1 MNTIQQAHILLVD
14 DNTDLLRL
22 LEEQL
27 RGAGYQNI
35 RTVQNCAAAQ
45 TAFAAEMPELMIL
58 DINLPDGD
66 GFSLFRTLR
75 AKADVPT
82 LFLSARDADAD
93 RLFGLGLGADDYL
106 TKPFL
111 MQELLL
117 RVQHLLQR
125 AYRTELSR
133 TKAAIL
139 QLGDRSVDLHDALV
153 TLPDGTTLALTATER
168 TLLRKL
174 AENRGHI
181 VTYDALCE
189 AGSKL
194 QVKVFRLPYLYAV
207 SASGAEQFARL
218 FEQISAGTVQMDE
231 QAAQPLLALCAEE
244 LADLVARVFDT
255 WTPEPERFT
264 LPDVF
269 GNTQEQLGEVLQK
282 LQPGLKVLY
291 GTDTIQTYPA
301 ADNTVRRRY
310 GWFQR
315 YSILDDLPAI
325 YNMWCARQAEKKS
338 FARKTVDKIR
348 QSPRLLRL
356 VEIAAAWLVTELLVR
371 ITGTD
376 AQFQM
381 IDFRL
386 MFVVL
391 IGTVYGLNAGVLSA
405 VLASVSLAIGYLR
418 QGTTLMLLFYAPANW
433 LAFIVY
439 FVVGASCGYV
449 QLRNTETARFVQEE
463 NKLLCKRLEF
473 TRKLYQD
480 TLEDKQ
486 MFRRQI
492 LGRRDSFGKIYAV
505 TQQLDMLQ
513 PQEIYRKTVQIM
525 EDVLENHSLTIYRM
539 EKNHGFARLTA
550 ASAGMTPEP
559 AHSLEVEQW
568 LDVIR
573 AIEQEGLWVNRGFLP
588 GHPMYAAGVRQNGS
602 LVVLICLYTA
612 NEEQMT
618 LYYQN
623 LFRILCGLVETAL
636 VRAFAYES
644 AVRENW
650 YLPGTCLL
658 RPAVFAEQLA
668 TACTLQ
674 EEKMAHHLLL
684 RVTGEFKDRAEFNDR
699 VGRSIRSTDAAGV
712 GTDNT
717 VYLLMNQADEE
728 DLPLLTRRLGEKGL
742 HVTAVPLDE
751 QLRLIKTAKQEA
763 PHV

>member
-1 MNTIQQAHILLVD
+1 MEILL
-14 DNTDLLRL
+14 T
-22 LEEQL
+22 
-27 RGAGYQNI
+27 GF
-35 RTVQNCAAAQ
+35 
-45 TAFAAEMPELMIL
+45 TAFLTQEWIETAFPDDHVLTTHAKGEALLDTRIKTVMLESKQLLDQLTETYQFDRVVYFSEYLLPHGNQEGELDRLRRVLQSCREREVELLYLSGPEAALTPSSGKTLLANAAEELC
-58 DINLPDGD
+58 
-66 GFSLFRTLR
+66 FHY
-75 AKADVPT
+75 AKT
-82 LFLSARDADAD
+82 
-93 RLFGLGLGADDYL
+93 
-106 TKPFL
+106 
-111 MQELLL
+111 
-117 RVQHLLQR
+117 
-125 AYRTELSR
+125 
-133 TKAAIL
+133 
-139 QLGDRSVDLHDALV
+139 
-153 TLPDGTTLALTATER
+153 
-168 TLLRKL
+168 
-174 AENRGHI
+174 
-181 VTYDALCE
+181 
-189 AGSKL
+189 SKL

-255 WTPEPERFT
+255 WTPKPERFT

-325 YNMWCARQAEKKS
+325 YNVWCARQAEKKS

-356 VEIAAAWLVTELLVR
+356 VEIAAAWLATELLVR

-405 VLASVSLAIGYLR
+405 VLASVSLAMGYLR

-636 VRAFAYES
+636 VRAFEYES

-674 EEKMAHHLLL
+674 EEKMALHPQYRCSRRWNRQRRLP
-684 RVTGEFKDRAEFNDR
+684 
-699 VGRSIRSTDAAGV
+699 
-712 GTDNT
+712 
-717 VYLLMNQADEE
+717 ADESG
-728 DLPLLTRRLGEKGL
+728 R
-742 HVTAVPLDE
+742 
-751 QLRLIKTAKQEA
+751 
-763 PHV
+763 

>member
-1 MNTIQQAHILLVD
+1 MEILL
-14 DNTDLLRL
+14 T
-22 LEEQL
+22 
-27 RGAGYQNI
+27 GF
-35 RTVQNCAAAQ
+35 
-45 TAFAAEMPELMIL
+45 TAFLTQEWIETAFPDDHVLTTRAKGEALPDTRIKTVTLEGRQSLDQLAETYQFDRVVYFSEYLLPHGNQEGELDRLRRVLQSCREREVELLYLSGPEAAFAPSSGKTLLANAAEELC
-58 DINLPDGD
+58 
-66 GFSLFRTLR
+66 FHYART
-75 AKADVPT
+75 
-82 LFLSARDADAD
+82 
-93 RLFGLGLGADDYL
+93 
-106 TKPFL
+106 
-111 MQELLL
+111 
-117 RVQHLLQR
+117 
-125 AYRTELSR
+125 
-133 TKAAIL
+133 
-139 QLGDRSVDLHDALV
+139 
-153 TLPDGTTLALTATER
+153 
-168 TLLRKL
+168 
-174 AENRGHI
+174 
-181 VTYDALCE
+181 
-189 AGSKL
+189 SKL

-207 SASGAEQFARL
+207 SASGADRFARL
-218 FEQISAGTVQMDE
+218 FEQMPAGTVQMEE

-269 GNTQEQLGEVLQK
+269 GNTQGQLGEVLQK

-301 ADNTVRRRY
+301 ADNAVRRRY

-325 YNMWCARQAEKKS
+325 YNAWCARKTEKKS
-338 FARKTVDKIR
+338 FIRKMVDKIR
-348 QSPRLLRL
+348 QSPLLLRL
-356 VEIAAAWLVTELLVR
+356 AEIAAAWLATELLVR

-376 AQFQM
+376 AQFRM

-405 VLASVSLAIGYLR
+405 VLASVSLAAGYLR

-568 LDVIR
+568 LDVSESRLPPRTSDVCCRCAAERQPCGTDLPVYGQRR
-573 AIEQEGLWVNRGFLP
+573 ADDPVLPEPVPHPLWTGGNGIGARFCVRECCAGKLVSARHLP
-588 GHPMYAAGVRQNGS
+588 AASGCVCGAAGYSLYPAGRKNG
-602 LVVLICLYTA
+602 A
-612 NEEQMT
+612 P
-618 LYYQN
+618 
-623 LFRILCGLVETAL
+623 
-636 VRAFAYES
+636 S
-644 AVRENW
+644 A
-650 YLPGTCLL
+650 
-658 RPAVFAEQLA
+658 
-668 TACTLQ
+668 
-674 EEKMAHHLLL
+674 
-684 RVTGEFKDRAEFNDR
+684 
-699 VGRSIRSTDAAGV
+699 AAGD
-712 GTDNT
+712 G
-717 VYLLMNQADEE
+717 
-728 DLPLLTRRLGEKGL
+728 
-742 HVTAVPLDE
+742 
-751 QLRLIKTAKQEA
+751 
-763 PHV
+763 

>member
-1 MNTIQQAHILLVD
+1 MEILL
-14 DNTDLLRL
+14 T
-22 LEEQL
+22 
-27 RGAGYQNI
+27 GF
-35 RTVQNCAAAQ
+35 
-45 TAFAAEMPELMIL
+45 TAFLTQEWIETAFPDDHVLTTRAKGKALPDTRIKTVTLESRQLLDQLAETYQFDRVVYFSEYLLPHGNQEGELDRLRRVLQSCREREVELLYLSGPEAAFVPSSGKTLLANAAEELC
-58 DINLPDGD
+58 
-66 GFSLFRTLR
+66 FHYART
-75 AKADVPT
+75 
-82 LFLSARDADAD
+82 
-93 RLFGLGLGADDYL
+93 
-106 TKPFL
+106 
-111 MQELLL
+111 
-117 RVQHLLQR
+117 
-125 AYRTELSR
+125 
-133 TKAAIL
+133 
-139 QLGDRSVDLHDALV
+139 
-153 TLPDGTTLALTATER
+153 
-168 TLLRKL
+168 
-174 AENRGHI
+174 
-181 VTYDALCE
+181 
-189 AGSKL
+189 SKL

-207 SASGAEQFARL
+207 SASGADQFARL
-218 FEQISAGTVQMDE
+218 FEQMPAGTVQMDE

-269 GNTQEQLGEVLQK
+269 GSTQGQLGEVLQK

-301 ADNTVRRRY
+301 ADNAVRRRY

-325 YNMWCARQAEKKS
+325 YHAWRARKTEKKS
-338 FARKTVDKIR
+338 FIRKMVDKIR
-348 QSPRLLRL
+348 RSPLLLRL
-356 VEIAAAWLVTELLVR
+356 AEIAAAWLATELLVR

-376 AQFQM
+376 AQFRM
-381 IDFRL
+381 IDLRL

-405 VLASVSLAIGYLR
+405 VLASVSLAAGYLR

-463 NKLLCKRLEF
+463 NELLRKRLEF

-480 TLEDKQ
+480 TLEDKRL
-486 MFRRQI
+486 FRRQI

-513 PQEIYRKTVQIM
+513 PQEICRKTVQIM

-539 EKNHGFARLTA
+539 EKNQGFARLTA

-559 AHSLEVEQW
+559 AYSLEVDQW
-568 LDVIR
+568 LDVLR

-588 GHPMYAAGVRQNGS
+588 GRPMYAAGVRQNGS
-602 LVVLICLYTA
+602 LVVLIGLHTA
-612 NEEQMT
+612 SEEQMT

-636 VRAFAYES
+636 VRAFEYES
-644 AVRENW
+644 VVRENW

-674 EEKMAHHLLL
+674 EDKMAHHLLQ
-684 RVTGEFKDRAEFNDR
+684 VTGKFKNRAEINDR
-699 VGRSIRSTDAAGV
+699 VRRSIRSTDVAGV
-712 GTDNT
+712 GTNNAI
-717 VYLLMNQADEE
+717 YLLMNQTDEE
-728 DLPLLTRRLGEKGL
+728 NLPLLTRRLGEKGL

-751 QLRLIKTAKQEA
+751 QLRLISAAKQEA
-763 PHV
+763 SHA

>member
-1 MNTIQQAHILLVD
+1 MEILL
-14 DNTDLLRL
+14 T
-22 LEEQL
+22 
-27 RGAGYQNI
+27 GF
-35 RTVQNCAAAQ
+35 
-45 TAFAAEMPELMIL
+45 TAFLTQEWIETAFPDDHVLTTHAKGEPLLDTRIKTVMLESKQLLDQLTETYQFDRVVYFSEYLLPHGNQEGELDRLRRVLQSCREREVELLYLSGPEAAFAPSSGKTLLANAAEELC
-58 DINLPDGD
+58 
-66 GFSLFRTLR
+66 FHY
-75 AKADVPT
+75 AKT
-82 LFLSARDADAD
+82 
-93 RLFGLGLGADDYL
+93 
-106 TKPFL
+106 
-111 MQELLL
+111 
-117 RVQHLLQR
+117 
-125 AYRTELSR
+125 
-133 TKAAIL
+133 
-139 QLGDRSVDLHDALV
+139 
-153 TLPDGTTLALTATER
+153 
-168 TLLRKL
+168 
-174 AENRGHI
+174 
-181 VTYDALCE
+181 
-189 AGSKL
+189 SKL

-255 WTPEPERFT
+255 WTPKPERFT

-405 VLASVSLAIGYLR
+405 VLASVSLAMGYLR

-492 LGRRDSFGKIYAV
+492 LGRKDSFGKIYDV
-505 TQQLDMLQ
+505 TRQLDDMQ
-513 PQEIYRKTVQIM
+513 PEKLYYKTVQIM
-525 EDVLENHSLTIYRM
+525 EDVLQNKSLAVYHLDDNR
-539 EKNHGFARLTA
+539 HFARMMACSPGFKGNMPRSIET
-550 ASAGMTPEP
+550 
-559 AHSLEVEQW
+559 EQY
-568 LDVIR
+568 LPVLR
-573 AIEQEGLWVNRGFLP
+573 AIEQEGLWVNRELIP
-588 GHPMYAAGVRQNGS
+588 EMPMYAAAVRENGRAVV
-602 LVVLICLYTA
+602 LVVLFDAVDDQL
-612 NEEQMT
+612 T

-623 LFRILCGLVETAL
+623 LFRILCGLAETAL
-636 VRAFAYES
+636 VRAFEYEN
-644 AVRENW
+644 AVYNEQH
-650 YLPGTCLL
+650 LPGTRVL
-658 RPAVFAEQLA
+658 RPAAFAAKLDA
-668 TACTLQ
+668 ACTLK
-674 EEKMAHHLLL
+674 EEKMAQHLLL
-684 RVTGEFKDRAEFNDR
+684 RVTDTFENETRLYAALDHA
-699 VGRSIRSTDAAGV
+699 IRSSDAAGR
-712 GTDNT
+712 GPDGSL
-717 VYLLMNQADEE
+717 YLLLNQAEE
-728 DLPLLTRRLGEKGL
+728 SELPIIEQRLQKHGISAQPVPFEQQLALAAAATQEGE
-742 HVTAVPLDE
+742 
-751 QLRLIKTAKQEA
+751 QR
-763 PHV
+763 

>member
-1 MNTIQQAHILLVD
+1 MEILL
-14 DNTDLLRL
+14 T
-22 LEEQL
+22 
-27 RGAGYQNI
+27 GF
-35 RTVQNCAAAQ
+35 
-45 TAFAAEMPELMIL
+45 TAFLTQEWIETAFPDDHVLTTHAKGEALLDTRIKTVMLESKQLLDQLTETYQFDRVVYFSEYLLPHGNQEGELDRLRRVLQSCREREVELLYLSGPEAALTPSSGKTLLANAAEELC
-58 DINLPDGD
+58 
-66 GFSLFRTLR
+66 FHY
-75 AKADVPT
+75 AKT
-82 LFLSARDADAD
+82 
-93 RLFGLGLGADDYL
+93 
-106 TKPFL
+106 
-111 MQELLL
+111 
-117 RVQHLLQR
+117 
-125 AYRTELSR
+125 
-133 TKAAIL
+133 
-139 QLGDRSVDLHDALV
+139 
-153 TLPDGTTLALTATER
+153 
-168 TLLRKL
+168 
-174 AENRGHI
+174 
-181 VTYDALCE
+181 
-189 AGSKL
+189 SKL

-269 GNTQEQLGEVLQK
+269 GSTQGQLGEVLQK

-315 YSILDDLPAI
+315 YSILEDLPAI
-325 YNMWCARQAEKKS
+325 YNAWCAQQTEKKS
-338 FARKTVDKIR
+338 FIRKTVDKVR

-356 VEIAAAWLVTELLVR
+356 VEIAAAWFFTELLVR

-391 IGTVYGLNAGVLSA
+391 VGTVYGLNAGVLSA
-405 VLASVSLAIGYLR
+405 VLASVSLAAGYLR

-433 LAFIVY
+433 LAFI
-439 FVVGASCGYV
+439 
-449 QLRNTETARFVQEE
+449 
-463 NKLLCKRLEF
+463 
-473 TRKLYQD
+473 
-480 TLEDKQ
+480 
-486 MFRRQI
+486 
-492 LGRRDSFGKIYAV
+492 
-505 TQQLDMLQ
+505 
-513 PQEIYRKTVQIM
+513 
-525 EDVLENHSLTIYRM
+525 
-539 EKNHGFARLTA
+539 
-550 ASAGMTPEP
+550 
-559 AHSLEVEQW
+559 
-568 LDVIR
+568 
-573 AIEQEGLWVNRGFLP
+573 
-588 GHPMYAAGVRQNGS
+588 
-602 LVVLICLYTA
+602 
-612 NEEQMT
+612 
-618 LYYQN
+618 
-623 LFRILCGLVETAL
+623 ILCGLVETAL

-712 GTDNT
+712 GTDNE
-717 VYLLMNQADEE
+717 VYLLMNQASEE
-728 DLPLLTRRLGEKGL
+728 DLPLLTRRLGEKGFCA
-742 HVTAVPLDE
+742 TAVPLDE
-751 QLRLIKTAKQEA
+751 QLRLISTAKQEA
-763 PHV
+763 PHA

>member
-1 MNTIQQAHILLVD
+1 MEILL
-14 DNTDLLRL
+14 T
-22 LEEQL
+22 
-27 RGAGYQNI
+27 GF
-35 RTVQNCAAAQ
+35 
-45 TAFAAEMPELMIL
+45 TAFLTQEWIETAFPNDHVLTTCAKGEALSDTQIKTVTLESRQLLDQLAETYQFDRVVYFSEYLLPHGDQEGELDRLRRVLQSCREREVELLYLSGPEAAFAPSTGKTLLANAAEELC
-58 DINLPDGD
+58 
-66 GFSLFRTLR
+66 FHYART
-75 AKADVPT
+75 
-82 LFLSARDADAD
+82 
-93 RLFGLGLGADDYL
+93 
-106 TKPFL
+106 
-111 MQELLL
+111 
-117 RVQHLLQR
+117 
-125 AYRTELSR
+125 
-133 TKAAIL
+133 
-139 QLGDRSVDLHDALV
+139 
-153 TLPDGTTLALTATER
+153 
-168 TLLRKL
+168 
-174 AENRGHI
+174 
-181 VTYDALCE
+181 
-189 AGSKL
+189 SKL

-207 SASGAEQFARL
+207 SASGADQFARL
-218 FEQISAGTVQMDE
+218 FEQMPAGTVQMDE

-269 GNTQEQLGEVLQK
+269 GSTQGQLGEVLQK

-301 ADNTVRRRY
+301 ADNAVRRRY

-325 YNMWCARQAEKKS
+325 YNAWCARKTEKKS
-338 FARKTVDKIR
+338 FIRKMVDKIR
-348 QSPRLLRL
+348 QSPLLLRL
-356 VEIAAAWLVTELLVR
+356 VEIAAAWLATELLVR

-376 AQFQM
+376 AQFRM
-381 IDFRL
+381 VDFRL

-405 VLASVSLAIGYLR
+405 VLASVSLTAGYLR
-418 QGTTLMLLFYAPANW
+418 QSTTLMLLFYEPANW
-433 LAFIVY
+433 LAFIIY

-463 NKLLCKRLEF
+463 NELLRKRLEF

-480 TLEDKQ
+480 TLEDKRS
-486 MFRRQI
+486 FRRQI

-513 PQEIYRKTVQIM
+513 PQEICRKTVQIM

-539 EKNHGFARLTA
+539 EKNQGFARLTA

-559 AHSLEVEQW
+559 AYSLEVDQW

-588 GHPMYAAGVRQNGS
+588 GRPMYAAGVRQNGS
-602 LVVLICLYTA
+602 LVVLIGLHTA
-612 NEEQMT
+612 SEEQMT

-636 VRAFAYES
+636 VRAFEYES
-644 AVRENW
+644 VVRENW
-650 YLPGTCLL
+650 YLPDTCLL

-674 EEKMAHHLLL
+674 EDKMAHHLLL
-684 RVTGEFKDRAEFNDR
+684 QVTGTFKNRAEINDR
-699 VGRSIRSTDAAGV
+699 VRRSIRSTDAAGV
-712 GTDNT
+712 GTNNA
-717 VYLLMNQADEE
+717 VYLLMNQTDEE
-728 DLPLLTRRLGEKGL
+728 NLPLLTRRLDERGL

-751 QLRLIKTAKQEA
+751 QLRLISAAKQEA
-763 PHV
+763 SHA